1 MLRTVR
7 QPLPC
12 VGSEEPVSPA
22 PHTQRACS
30 PRSQTSRWSSERRC
44 NRRGE
49 TEPFTWLYVLRG
61 GPRSRTRTQSHELSH
76 EHGGPLRVRG
86 SSPWW
91 CGASPS
97 RTWECFQ
104 VVVMGAETGFTSPIG
119 STPERALRATQRPWK
134 QTQIQRQILACHF
147 NTLSI

>member
-1 MLRTVR
+1 MWAQRSLSPQRHTLR
-7 QPLPC
+7 
-12 VGSEEPVSPA
+12 G
-22 PHTQRACS
+22 RAA
-30 PRSQTSRWSSERRC
+30 PRSQTSRWSLERRC

-61 GPRSRTRTQSHELSH
+61 GPRSRTRTRSQELSHELSH